1 MGGGRYDD
9 AFDVFIYGE
18 EIYVFLSGCKPIQ
31 ICLALQRIQRQR
43 VFASEV
49 EPFAE
54 KSKEREQDEVKRFLA
69 SKSARLTN
77 IAHQIWKIVLQ
88 PGDTVCDATCGNGN
102 DSIFLA
108 QAVGNQ
114 GRLVCIDL
122 QEQAVEATRDN
133 IEKTIDQNELPS
145 VEYIVGSHEHVTEY
159 LGSNVARL
167 ICFNLGYLPGGD
179 KSVVTETDSTLAA
192 IEGSLE
198 SLCFGGLISILCYTG
213 HPGGQEEYESVKE
226 FVEQLC
232 STYWKV
238 SQIQL
243 LNSPSAPIMILI
255 WKLE

>member
-1 MGGGRYDD
+1 MCGGRNDSIP
-9 AFDVFIYGE
+9 VN
-18 EIYVFLSGCKPIQ
+18 
-31 ICLALQRIQRQR
+31 
-43 VFASEV
+43 
-49 EPFAE
+49 
-54 KSKEREQDEVKRFLA
+54 SKEAVRKFLGT
-69 SKSARLTN
+69 KGARLTN
-77 IAHQIWKIVLQ
+77 VAHQVWNLVLE
-88 PGDTVCDATCGNGN
+88 PGDIVCDATCGNGN

-108 QAVGNQ
+108 QAVGPQ
-114 GRLVCIDL
+114 GRLVCIDV
-122 QEQAVEATRDN
+122 QQQAVEATQEN
-133 IEKTIDQNELPS
+133 VEKEIAPDAMPA
-145 VEYIVGSHEHVTEY
+145 VEYITGSHEHVTEY
-159 LGSNVARL
+159 LGSNVAKL

-179 KSVVTETDSTLAA
+179 KTVVTTIDSTLAA

-213 HPGGQEEYESVKE
+213 HPGGQEEYESVKN

>member
-1 MGGGRYDD
+1 MDENRIVVLQKIWRVPGGGND
-9 AFDVFIYGE
+9 ALPVN
-18 EIYVFLSGCKPIQ
+18 
-31 ICLALQRIQRQR
+31 
-43 VFASEV
+43 
-49 EPFAE
+49 
-54 KSKEREQDEVKRFLA
+54 SKEEARKFLG
-69 SKSARLTN
+69 SKGARLTN
-77 IAHQIWKIVLQ
+77 VAHQIWNLVLE
-88 PGDTVCDATCGNGN
+88 PGDVVCDATCGNGN

-108 QAVGNQ
+108 KAVGPD
-114 GRLVCIDL
+114 GTLVCIDL
-122 QEQAVEATRDN
+122 QKQAVEATREN
-133 IEKTIDQNELPS
+133 IENAIAADALPNID
-145 VEYIVGSHEHVTEY
+145 YITGSHEYVTEY
-159 LGSNVARL
+159 LGSNVAKL

-179 KSVVTETDSTLAA
+179 KSVVTTIDSTLAA

-213 HPGGQEEYESVKE
+213 HPGGQEEYESVKS